1 MIARLWSART
11 TRDPNAYP
19 EIFRTEVL
27 AELSRVPGWHG
38 AYLLARGQTEF
49 VALTLFDSLDAIRHF
64 ADGERANVSRQARGV
79 LDDIDEYARHYTVL
93 VRPAPSGP
101 DPVPGRST

>member
-11 TRDPNAYP
+11 TRDPDAYP

-27 AELSRVPGWHG
+27 AELTSVPGWHG
-38 AYLLARGQTEF
+38 AYLLRRGQTEF
-49 VALTLFDSLDAIRHF
+49 VTITLFDSLDAIRHF
-64 ADGERANVSRQARGV
+64 ADGEQANVSANARNV

-93 VRPAPSGP
+93 VRPAGSGP
-101 DPVPGRST
+101 DPAPGRSI